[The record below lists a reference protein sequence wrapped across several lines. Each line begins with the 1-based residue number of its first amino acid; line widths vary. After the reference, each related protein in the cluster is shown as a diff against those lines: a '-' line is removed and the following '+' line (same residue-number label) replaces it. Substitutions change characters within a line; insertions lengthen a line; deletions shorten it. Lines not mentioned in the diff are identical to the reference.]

1 MKTENIISLKLGNK
15 IIFQHSLSQ
24 LSQLKKNK
32 NIISN
37 NIEALNKDVIPKFI
51 LDKENLENN
60 SEKRMINEMRL
71 FKKIESGYFIDEYK
85 SSFGE
90 EISKIE
96 YEINNLQQSV
106 EKKQL
111 NDYIKFK
118 EMISKINLKEINI
131 NKYKNLSN
139 DSKKEIL
146 NLIKSNK
153 KLYSNILCLNKN
165 NIDKING
172 NLTLFK
178 ENIINKIHINNNNNL
193 KRNKTEPNKIGY
205 NKINGINKIKEEYL
219 ENFKNFIGNFKLSDR
234 IIISYF
240 DINHPNIKVAA
251 KKYFQS
257 KYGVDEITL
266 IYIYKENQNDK
277 IYHKFELVSEV
288 NELFL
293 AAKTENISNPKLYL
307 KTGKEIINNRKI
319 KCIGALNLDN
329 NSIIF
334 IN

>member
-1 MKTENIISLKLGNK
+1 MNISLKLGNK
-15 IIFQHSLSQ
+15 MIFQHPLSQ

-85 SSFGE
+85 PNFRE

-96 YEINNLQQSV
+96 YEINNLQHNI
-106 EKKQL
+106 EKNQL

-118 EMISKINLKEINI
+118 EMISKLNLKEINI

-139 DSKKEIL
+139 APKKEIL

-178 ENIINKIHINNNNNL
+178 ENIINKII

-293 AAKTENISNPKLYL
+293 AAKTENINNPKLYL

>member
-37 NIEALNKDVIPKFI
+37 NIEVLNKDVIPKFI

-96 YEINNLQQSV
+96 YEINSLQHTI
-106 EKKQL
+106 EKNQL

-118 EMISKINLKEINI
+118 EMISKLNLKEINI
-131 NKYKNLSN
+131 NIYKNLSN
-139 DSKKEIL
+139 APKKEIL

-178 ENIINKIHINNNNNL
+178 ENIINKKNNNNN
-193 KRNKTEPNKIGY
+193 I
-205 NKINGINKIKEEYL
+205 
-219 ENFKNFIGNFKLSDR
+219 
-234 IIISYF
+234 
-240 DINHPNIKVAA
+240 
-251 KKYFQS
+251 
-257 KYGVDEITL
+257 
-266 IYIYKENQNDK
+266 
-277 IYHKFELVSEV
+277 
-288 NELFL
+288 
-293 AAKTENISNPKLYL
+293 
-307 KTGKEIINNRKI
+307 
-319 KCIGALNLDN
+319 
-329 NSIIF
+329 
-334 IN
+334 

>member
-106 EKKQL
+106 EKNQL

-118 EMISKINLKEINI
+118 EMISKLNLKEINI

-178 ENIINKIHINNNNNL
+178 ENIINKKI

-293 AAKTENISNPKLYL
+293 AAKTENINNPKLYL

>member
-51 LDKENLENN
+51 LGKENLENN

-106 EKKQL
+106 EKNQL

-118 EMISKINLKEINI
+118 EMISKLNLKEINI

-139 DSKKEIL
+139 APKKEIL

-178 ENIINKIHINNNNNL
+178 ENIINKKI

-293 AAKTENISNPKLYL
+293 AAKTENINNPKLYL
-307 KTGKEIINNRKI
+307 KTGKEIIINRKI
-319 KCIGALNLDN
+319 KCIGKKNY
-329 NSIIF
+329 
-334 IN
+334 

>member
-106 EKKQL
+106 EKNQL

-118 EMISKINLKEINI
+118 EMISKLNLKEINI

-178 ENIINKIHINNNNNL
+178 ENIINKIHINNNNL

-240 DINHPNIKVAA
+240 DINHPNIKLAA

>member
-51 LDKENLENN
+51 LDKENLDNN

-118 EMISKINLKEINI
+118 EMISKLNLKEINI

-139 DSKKEIL
+139 APKKEIL

-178 ENIINKIHINNNNNL
+178 ENIINKKNNNNNL

-240 DINHPNIKVAA
+240 DINHPNIKLAA

-307 KTGKEIINNRKI
+307 KTGKQIINNRKI

>member
-106 EKKQL
+106 EKNQL

-118 EMISKINLKEINI
+118 EMISKLNLKEINI

-178 ENIINKIHINNNNNL
+178 ENIINKMHNNKNNL
-193 KRNKTEPNKIGY
+193 KKNKTEPNKIGY

-293 AAKTENISNPKLYL
+293 AAKTENINNPKLYL

>member
-106 EKKQL
+106 EKNQL

-118 EMISKINLKEINI
+118 EMISKLNLKEINI

-178 ENIINKIHINNNNNL
+178 ENIINKIHINNNL

-240 DINHPNIKVAA
+240 DINHPNIKLAA

-293 AAKTENISNPKLYL
+293 AAKTENINNPKLYL

>member
-106 EKKQL
+106 EKNQL

-118 EMISKINLKEINI
+118 EIISLL
-131 NKYKNLSN
+131 NLS
-139 DSKKEIL
+139 
-146 NLIKSNK
+146 
-153 KLYSNILCLNKN
+153 
-165 NIDKING
+165 
-172 NLTLFK
+172 
-178 ENIINKIHINNNNNL
+178 H
-193 KRNKTEPNKIGY
+193 
-205 NKINGINKIKEEYL
+205 
-219 ENFKNFIGNFKLSDR
+219 
-234 IIISYF
+234 
-240 DINHPNIKVAA
+240 
-251 KKYFQS
+251 
-257 KYGVDEITL
+257 
-266 IYIYKENQNDK
+266 
-277 IYHKFELVSEV
+277 
-288 NELFL
+288 
-293 AAKTENISNPKLYL
+293 
-307 KTGKEIINNRKI
+307 
-319 KCIGALNLDN
+319 
-329 NSIIF
+329 
-334 IN
+334 

>member
-106 EKKQL
+106 EKNQL

-118 EMISKINLKEINI
+118 EMISKLNLKEINI

-178 ENIINKIHINNNNNL
+178 ENIINKKNYNNL
-193 KRNKTEPNKIGY
+193 KRYKTEPNKIVY

-240 DINHPNIKVAA
+240 DINHPNIKLAA

-293 AAKTENISNPKLYL
+293 AAKTENINNPKLYL

>member
-15 IIFQHSLSQ
+15 IIFQHSLSL

-71 FKKIESGYFIDEYK
+71 LKKIESGYFIDEYK

-96 YEINNLQQSV
+96 YEINNLQQRV
-106 EKKQL
+106 EKNQL

-118 EMISKINLKEINI
+118 EMISKLNLKEINI

-178 ENIINKIHINNNNNL
+178 ENIINKKI

-240 DINHPNIKVAA
+240 DINHPNIKIAA

-288 NELFL
+288 NGLFL

>member
-37 NIEALNKDVIPKFI
+37 NIEALNKDVIPTFI

-106 EKKQL
+106 EKNQL

-118 EMISKINLKEINI
+118 EMISKLNLKEINI

-178 ENIINKIHINNNNNL
+178 ENIINKII

-293 AAKTENISNPKLYL
+293 AAKTENINNPKLYL

>member
-106 EKKQL
+106 EKNQL

-118 EMISKINLKEINI
+118 EMISKLNLKEINI

-139 DSKKEIL
+139 APKKEIL

-178 ENIINKIHINNNNNL
+178 ENIINKII

-293 AAKTENISNPKLYL
+293 AAKKENINNPKLYL

>member
-71 FKKIESGYFIDEYK
+71 FKKIESGYFINEYK

-106 EKKQL
+106 EKNQL

-118 EMISKINLKEINI
+118 EMISKLNLKEINI
-131 NKYKNLSN
+131 NEYKNLSK

-178 ENIINKIHINNNNNL
+178 ENIINKKNNNNI

-293 AAKTENISNPKLYL
+293 AAKTENINNPKLYL

>member
-15 IIFQHSLSQ
+15 IIFQHSLSL

-106 EKKQL
+106 EKNQL

-118 EMISKINLKEINI
+118 EMISKLNLKEINI
-131 NKYKNLSN
+131 NKYKNLSK

-178 ENIINKIHINNNNNL
+178 ENIINKKNNNNL
-193 KRNKTEPNKIGY
+193 KRNKTEPDKIGY

-240 DINHPNIKVAA
+240 DINHPNIKIAA

-277 IYHKFELVSEV
+277 IYHKFELVSEI

-293 AAKTENISNPKLYL
+293 AAKTENINNPKLYL

>member
-15 IIFQHSLSQ
+15 IIFQHSLPQ

-51 LDKENLENN
+51 LDKENLDNN
-60 SEKRMINEMRL
+60 SEKRLINEMRL

-106 EKKQL
+106 EKNQL

-118 EMISKINLKEINI
+118 EMISKLNLKEINI

-139 DSKKEIL
+139 APKKEIL

-178 ENIINKIHINNNNNL
+178 ENIINKMHNNKNNL
-193 KRNKTEPNKIGY
+193 KKNKTEPNKIGY

-240 DINHPNIKVAA
+240 DINHPNIKIAA

-293 AAKTENISNPKLYL
+293 AAKTENINNPKLYL

>member
-106 EKKQL
+106 EKNQL

-118 EMISKINLKEINI
+118 EMISKLNLKEINI

-139 DSKKEIL
+139 APKKEIL

-178 ENIINKIHINNNNNL
+178 ENIINKIHINNNL

-205 NKINGINKIKEEYL
+205 QKINGINKIKEEYL

-293 AAKTENISNPKLYL
+293 AAKTENINNPKLYL

>member
-24 LSQLKKNK
+24 LTQLKKNK

-106 EKKQL
+106 EKNQL

-118 EMISKINLKEINI
+118 EMISKLNLKEINI

-146 NLIKSNK
+146 NLIESNK

-178 ENIINKIHINNNNNL
+178 VNIINKKI

-293 AAKTENISNPKLYL
+293 AAKTENINNPKLYL

>member
-24 LSQLKKNK
+24 LSQLEKNK
-32 NIISN
+32 NIIIN

-60 SEKRMINEMRL
+60 SEKRMINGMRL

-85 SSFGE
+85 SRFGE

-106 EKKQL
+106 EKNQL

-118 EMISKINLKEINI
+118 EMISKLNLKEINI

-178 ENIINKIHINNNNNL
+178 ENIINKKI

-205 NKINGINKIKEEYL
+205 NKINEINKIKEEYL

-240 DINHPNIKVAA
+240 DINHPNIKIAA

-293 AAKTENISNPKLYL
+293 AAKTENINNPKLYL
-307 KTGKEIINNRKI
+307 KTGKEIKNNRKI

>member
-37 NIEALNKDVIPKFI
+37 NIEALNKDIIPKFI

-60 SEKRMINEMRL
+60 SEKRLINEMRL

-118 EMISKINLKEINI
+118 E
-131 NKYKNLSN
+131 
-139 DSKKEIL
+139 
-146 NLIKSNK
+146 
-153 KLYSNILCLNKN
+153 
-165 NIDKING
+165 
-172 NLTLFK
+172 
-178 ENIINKIHINNNNNL
+178 NIINKKNNNNNL

-240 DINHPNIKVAA
+240 NINHPNIKLAA

-293 AAKTENISNPKLYL
+293 AAKTENINNPKLYL

-329 NSIIF
+329 NTIIF

>member
-106 EKKQL
+106 EKNQL

-118 EMISKINLKEINI
+118 EMISKLNLKEINI

-178 ENIINKIHINNNNNL
+178 ENIIYKMHNNKNNL
-193 KRNKTEPNKIGY
+193 KKNKTEPNKIGY

>member
-106 EKKQL
+106 EKNQL

-118 EMISKINLKEINI
+118 EMISKLNLKEINI

-146 NLIKSNK
+146 NLIESNK

-178 ENIINKIHINNNNNL
+178 ENIINKKI

-293 AAKTENISNPKLYL
+293 AAKTENINNPKLYL

>member
-106 EKKQL
+106 EKNQL

-118 EMISKINLKEINI
+118 EMISKLNLKEINI

-178 ENIINKIHINNNNNL
+178 ENIINKMYNNKNNL
-193 KRNKTEPNKIGY
+193 KKNKTEPNKIGY

-240 DINHPNIKVAA
+240 DINHPNIKLAA

>member
-37 NIEALNKDVIPKFI
+37 NIEALNKDIIPKFI

-60 SEKRMINEMRL
+60 SEKRLINEMRL

-118 EMISKINLKEINI
+118 EMISKLNLKEINI

-139 DSKKEIL
+139 APKKEIL

-178 ENIINKIHINNNNNL
+178 ENIINKKNNNNNL

-240 DINHPNIKVAA
+240 NINHPNIKLAA

-293 AAKTENISNPKLYL
+293 AAKTENINNPKLYL

-329 NSIIF
+329 NTIIF

>member
-106 EKKQL
+106 EKNQL
-111 NDYIKFK
+111 NDYKKFE
-118 EMISKINLKEINI
+118 EMISKLNLKEINI

-178 ENIINKIHINNNNNL
+178 ENIINKMHNNKNNL
-193 KRNKTEPNKIGY
+193 KKNKTEPNKIGY

-293 AAKTENISNPKLYL
+293 AAKTENINNPKLYL